1 MQYICRVG
9 TPDGRVIEEAFDAPD
24 EPSLRVDLGKRGLHL
39 FEVRR
44 RGGLPTLRGGTGGA
58 GEGLRSLGSMGGL
71 RFRRKRIP
79 IQEFLIFNQEMAAL
93 LKAGLPLLQALELM
107 LERMPNLNFRSV
119 LTDIRDRVK
128 SGQDLS
134 DAFAA
139 HGTMFPRL
147 YPASLKAGERS
158 GELEQVIRRFIR
170 YTKLVLDAQR
180 RVVSALIYPVVLV
193 CLSVAMII
201 IMSIFVVP
209 RFLGFF
215 SELDAEL
222 PLITRIVLGFSQ
234 FANRNWPVIL
244 ICLIGGILFLR
255 SWNRTESGRVA
266 LDRAKLKAPLLGPV
280 LHRFALAEFCRSLGT
295 LLTGGIPLVPA
306 FEIAVTSVGNS
317 HVRARLEP
325 TIQMVR
331 EGKPF
336 YEALEQSGMFLGM
349 SIDMIKVGEATGSL
363 DDMLSSV
370 SDFLDEQIET
380 RMQRILSLVE
390 PMMLVFM
397 GIIIAILLISI
408 YLPMFGMLGSA
419 KF

>member
-9 TPDGRVIEEAFDAPD
+9 TPDGRVIEETFNAPD
-24 EPSLRVDLGKRGLHL
+24 ESSLRVDLGKRGLHL

-44 RGGLPTLRGGTGGA
+44 RGAAGRAGAAGKLGGL
-58 GEGLRSLGSMGGL
+58 GGL
-71 RFRRKRIP
+71 RLRRRRIP
-79 IQEFLIFNQEMAAL
+79 TQEFMIFNQEIAAL

-107 LERMPNLNFRSV
+107 LERMPNPTFRAV

-134 DAFAA
+134 EAFAE
-139 HGTMFPRL
+139 HGELFPRL
-147 YPASLKAGERS
+147 YPSTLKAGERS

-170 YTKLVLDAQR
+170 YMKLVLDARR
-180 RVVSALIYPVVLV
+180 RVISALIYPAVLV

-201 IMSIFVVP
+201 VMAIYVVP
-209 RFLGFF
+209 KFMGFF
-215 SELDAEL
+215 NELDAEL
-222 PLITRIVLGFSQ
+222 PLITQIVLAISQ

-244 ICLIGGILFLR
+244 ISIAGGVIFLR
-255 SWNRTESGRVA
+255 SWNRTESGRLT
-266 LDRAKLKAPLLGPV
+266 LDRLKLKAPLLGPV

-317 HVRARLEP
+317 YVRARLEP

-336 YEALEQSGMFLGM
+336 YEALEKSDVFLGM

-363 DDMLSSV
+363 DDMLGNV
-370 SDFLDEQIET
+370 SDFMDEQIET

-408 YLPMFGMLGSA
+408 YLPMFSMLGSS

>member
-9 TPDGRVIEEAFDAPD
+9 TPDGRVIEETFSAPD
-24 EPSLRVDLGKRGLHL
+24 ESSLRVDLGKRGLHL

-44 RGGLPTLRGGTGGA
+44 RGLPGRSGETGRMK
-58 GEGLRSLGSMGGL
+58 LGGL
-71 RFRRKRIP
+71 RLRRKRIP
-79 IQEFLIFNQEMAAL
+79 TQEFVIFNQEMAAL

-107 LERMPNLNFRSV
+107 LERMPDANFRAV

-128 SGQDLS
+128 SGEDLS
-134 DAFAA
+134 EAFAA
-139 HGTMFPRL
+139 HGDMFPRL

-170 YTKLVLDAQR
+170 YMKLVLDARR
-180 RVVSALIYPVVLV
+180 RVVSALIYPAVLV

-201 IMSIFVVP
+201 VMAIYVVP
-209 RFLGFF
+209 KFMSFF

-222 PLITRIVLGFSQ
+222 PLITRIVLSIST

-244 ICLIGGILFLR
+244 VAIAGGVFFLR
-255 SWNRTESGRVA
+255 SWNRTESGRLA
-266 LDRAKLKAPLLGPV
+266 LDRVRLKAPLLGPV

-306 FEIAVTSVGNS
+306 FEIAVNSVGNS
-317 HVRARLEP
+317 FIRSRLEP

-336 YEALEQSGMFLGM
+336 HEALEQSDIFFGM

-363 DDMLSSV
+363 DDMLGNV

-408 YLPMFGMLGSA
+408 YLPMFSMLGSN